1 MVVLAGAIDSGGQLP
16 AVHQTAEVLPLS
28 HHAGN
33 VRNQQTSATEI
44 GTNMQIHLLQDWHLA
59 LGHYV
64 EVKRNGRTAR
74 TGMVDEVMSDG
85 SILWLAAA
93 GVDSREM
100 VERADGSEIY
110 VRNPRRDPSIE
121 GASKI
126 RCGEGD
132 GALLFWDCS
141 V

>member
-1 MVVLAGAIDSGGQLP
+1 
-16 AVHQTAEVLPLS
+16 
-28 HHAGN
+28 
-33 VRNQQTSATEI
+33 
-44 GTNMQIHLLQDWHLA
+44 MQIHLLQDWHLA
-59 LGHYV
+59 LGHFV
-64 EVKRNGRTAR
+64 EVKRNGRTTR

-100 VERADGSEIY
+100 VERAGGSEVY
-110 VRNPRRDPSIE
+110 VRSLRQDPSIE

-126 RCGEGD
+126 QCGEGD